1 MANSAMPLAAA
12 LPEGIFVSDYI
23 IAFDIETIRRPDTD
37 DYFKSKV
44 YKAPGNLKDPE
55 KIRAAIDEKRKS
67 DYEDA
72 ALYWWLNQVV
82 CITAIPLLDPDR
94 AAAFYGDDE
103 KKLLCDFFNQS
114 FAWNSTPRLVGK
126 SSKHFDEPVLV
137 GRSLARDI
145 GIPEFLRTTQSP
157 RDVDDLFAFSSQC
170 SQRSTLSNYAYGLGI
185 SGKIGRGDDVA
196 QWHAEAT
203 LGNADKWGLIA
214 AYCLQDSKIVAEM
227 MRRWM
232 KPYVSKDCI

>member
-1 MANSAMPLAAA
+1 MAMPLATA

-37 DYFKSKV
+37 DYFRSKV

-55 KIRAAIDEKRKS
+55 KIRAAIEEKRRT

-72 ALYWWLNQVV
+72 ALYWWTNQVV
-82 CITAIPLLDPDR
+82 CITAIPTDEPDW
-94 AAAFYGDDE
+94 AVAFYGDDE
-103 KKLLCDFFNQS
+103 NKVLRDFFDQVRVWS
-114 FAWNSTPRLVGK
+114 CSPRLVGK

-137 GRSLARDI
+137 GRSLAHDI
-145 GIPEFLRTTQSP
+145 GVPDFLRTTQYP
-157 RDVDDLFAFSSQC
+157 KDVDDLFSFSSQC

-185 SGKIGRGDDVA
+185 SGKSGRGDDVA

-232 KPYVSKDCI
+232 KPYESKNYIQV